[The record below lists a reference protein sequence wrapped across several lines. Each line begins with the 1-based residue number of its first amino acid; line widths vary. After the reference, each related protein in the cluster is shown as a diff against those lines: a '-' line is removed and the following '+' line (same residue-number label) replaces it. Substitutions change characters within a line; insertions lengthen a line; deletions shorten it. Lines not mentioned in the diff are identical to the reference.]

1 MFIWEWFWN
10 LLADL
15 GLAYK
20 SGKMLFLGLDNA
32 GKTTLL
38 RVLKDGKVSQHIPT
52 QQPTME
58 ELVMGK
64 IKFNTYDLGG
74 HQPARKIWK
83 TYCTEVDSIVFIVD
97 TSDRERFVESKKE
110 LDLLL
115 NDESLMK
122 VPFLV
127 LGNKIDLPGSVSE
140 PELREVMGLTH
151 TTGKG
156 NVPCEGIRPI
166 EVFMTSIVNRQG
178 YAEGFRWMAQYL
190 K

>member
-1 MFIWEWFWN
+1 MWIWEWFWN
-10 LLADL
+10 LLAEL

-20 SGKMLFLGLDNA
+20 SGKMLFLGLDYA

-38 RVLKDGKVSQHIPT
+38 HLLKDGKVSQHIPT

-58 ELVMGK
+58 ELVMGN

-74 HQPARKIWK
+74 HTPARKVWQQ
-83 TYCTEVDSIVFIVD
+83 YYTEVDAVVFIVD
-97 TSDRERFVESKKE
+97 CAAPERFTDSKME
-110 LDLLL
+110 LDALLK
-115 NDESLMK
+115 D
-122 VPFLV
+122 PFLQTTPF
-127 LGNKIDLPGSVSE
+127 LIFGNKIDMPGAVSE
-140 PELREVMGLTH
+140 QQLRDAMGLTH

-166 EVFMTSIVNRQG
+166 EVFMTSIVNKQG
-178 YAEGFRWMAQYL
+178 YTEGFKWISQYL